1 MKSKYFKVKELVS
14 TKVYR
19 ILGERA
25 GRYISKDIILF
36 LDTLR
41 EDLGV
46 PILVNR
52 PSYNI
57 TQRGLRTTI
66 DSIVVDKVRK
76 EQLYISAHML
86 GRAVDFEVP
95 GMDMREVYNRIVNN
109 PKRYY
114 MITRIESPE
123 VTLSKGYIHV
133 DNIETGKE
141 GIYVFNP

>member
-57 TQRGLRTTI
+57 TQRGGL
-66 DSIVVDKVRK
+66 
-76 EQLYISAHML
+76 
-86 GRAVDFEVP
+86 
-95 GMDMREVYNRIVNN
+95 
-109 PKRYY
+109 
-114 MITRIESPE
+114 
-123 VTLSKGYIHV
+123 
-133 DNIETGKE
+133 
-141 GIYVFNP
+141 